1 MTIDKATLQILADH
15 CAAAAEA
22 MAFTLMRTSHSTFV
36 KETEDFSCGL
46 LTPDGVTFASPRTLG
61 ATWYV
66 GLDYG
71 PAIRAIDRYDEG
83 DICVTNDPY
92 SGFVATHPPDMH
104 IWKPV
109 FWKGEIVC
117 FVGGHIHNTD
127 VGGAVPASL
136 SRSLTEIY
144 QEGIRIPPTKLFAKG
159 VIDQRLLDILSM
171 NVRQPEQNRGDL
183 MAQIASVA
191 TGERRVL
198 EMIERFGIDTFR
210 HGIDGLLDYAAEQAA
225 AVVRTIP
232 DGEYFH
238 SEFADEDSDD
248 GHPCRLAVTMTVKG
262 GDIVLDFTGSDPQ
275 LGSSLNVPTGGRER
289 HVLPTVGFVYALY
302 TLSRGSLILNAGI
315 MRAVRCVLP
324 EGTVVNPVMPAAVG
338 MRSLTCATL
347 QTLLIGAF
355 SMACPERFCA
365 GPAGGRSIMNVKT
378 STRDGRPIMASI
390 GPVGGGGGG
399 MPDTDG
405 ADGAGANGSFLRNTP
420 VEINEVEVPIRILR
434 YGLEPDSGGPGQY
447 RGGMGVV
454 MEFQVFAPDTLV
466 TARNRDCSRFTS
478 FGIQGG
484 RGGAPSR
491 FTRNP
496 GGAKPEELGNRDV
509 VRCLPGDVIRI
520 TGAGAGGYGDP
531 LQRDPASVL
540 HDVRSGYVSPARAR
554 SDYGVILHAGGVD
567 EAATVA
573 ERAARPHPPRGQHFD
588 GGDARRA
595 FEMVWTRER
604 YDALTGLLAALP
616 VNWRFFIKHRIFEVM
631 AEEAPRLPEGAAA
644 ILAIYD
650 RLHARYRDL
659 PRVTVS

>member
-71 PAIRAIDRYDEG
+71 PAIRAIETYEEG

-109 FWKGEIVC
+109 FWQGEIVC
-117 FVGGHIHNTD
+117 FVAGHIHNTD

-136 SRSLTEIY
+136 SRSLTEVY

-159 VIDQRLLDILSM
+159 VLDQRLLDFLSM

-198 EMIERFGIDTFR
+198 EMIERFGIETFQR
-210 HGIDGLLDYAAEQAA
+210 GIDGLLAYAAEQAA
-225 AVVRTIP
+225 AIVRTIP
-232 DGEYFH
+232 DGTYFH
-238 SEFADEDSDD
+238 SEYADEDSDN
-248 GHPCRLAVTMTVKG
+248 GHPCRLAVTMTVSDG
-262 GDIVLDFTGSDPQ
+262 SIVLDFTGSDPQ
-275 LGSSLNVPTGGRER
+275 VGSSLNVPTGGGER

-302 TLSRGSLILNAGI
+302 TLARGNLILNAGI
-315 MRAVRCVLP
+315 MRVVRCILP
-324 EGTVVNPVMPAAVG
+324 EGTIVNPVMPAAVG

-347 QTLLIGAF
+347 QTLLIGVF
-355 SMACPERFCA
+355 SLACPDRFCA

-405 ADGAGANGSFLRNTP
+405 EDGAGANGSFLRNTP

-434 YGLEPDSGGPGQY
+434 YGLEPDSGGAGRVPRGESPAGLLREAGDALRERTAIERLAPRAGDLVQRVGLGRKTPALACGRRAPMRHEGVRIAGLARKLNGGVGPLARDHRRDREAVPREADRRLEEGFERQRTEALGQGHP
-447 RGGMGVV
+447 RRHGTGHGDR
-454 MEFQVFAPDTLV
+454 AP
-466 TARNRDCSRFTS
+466 A
-478 FGIQGG
+478 QGG
-484 RGGAPSR
+484 HP
-491 FTRNP
+491 
-496 GGAKPEELGNRDV
+496 V
-509 VRCLPGDVIRI
+509 Q
-520 TGAGAGGYGDP
+520 AG
-531 LQRDPASVL
+531 
-540 HDVRSGYVSPARAR
+540 
-554 SDYGVILHAGGVD
+554 
-567 EAATVA
+567 EALRV
-573 ERAARPHPPRGQHFD
+573 PRQ
-588 GGDARRA
+588 RRA
-595 FEMVWTRER
+595 PGRIQTVQPVAVPPQRER
-604 YDALTGLLAALP
+604 VAAELKTTFSSHYTQI
-616 VNWRFFIKHRIFEVM
+616 VS
-631 AEEAPRLPEGAAA
+631 LPETLQLSN
-644 ILAIYD
+644 IAIYAK
-650 RLHARYRDL
+650 RATGEKFLIN
-659 PRVTVS
+659 PNKT

>member
-71 PAIRAIDRYDEG
+71 PAIRAIAEYEEG

-109 FWKGEIVC
+109 FWNGEIVC
-117 FVGGHIHNTD
+117 FVAGHIHNTD

-136 SRSLTEIY
+136 SRSLTEVY

-159 VIDQRLLDILSM
+159 VLDQRLLDILSM

-210 HGIDGLLDYAAEQAA
+210 RGIDGLLDYAAEQAA
-225 AVVRTIP
+225 AIVRTIP
-232 DGEYFH
+232 DGTYFH
-238 SEFADEDSDD
+238 SEYADEDSDD
-248 GHPCRLAVTMTVKG
+248 GYPCRLAVTMTVSDG
-262 GDIVLDFTGSDPQ
+262 SIVLDFTGSDPQ

-302 TLSRGSLILNAGI
+302 TLARGNLILNAGI
-315 MRAVRCVLP
+315 MRVVRCILP
-324 EGTVVNPVMPAAVG
+324 EGTIVNPVMPAAVG

-347 QTLLIGAF
+347 QTLLIGVF
-355 SMACPERFCA
+355 SLACPERFCA

-399 MPDTDG
+399 MPDADG
-405 ADGAGANGSFLRNTP
+405 EDGAGANGSFLRNTP

-434 YGLEPDSGGPGQY
+434 YGLEPDSGGAGRY
-447 RGGMGVV
+447 RGGLGVT
-454 MEFQVFAPDTLV
+454 MDFQVFAPDTLV

-478 FGIQGG
+478 FGIRGG

-491 FTRNP
+491 FIRNP
-496 GGAKPEELGNRDV
+496 DGAKPDELGNRDV
-509 VRCLPGDVIRI
+509 VKCLPGDIIRI

-531 LQRDPASVL
+531 MLRDPRAVL
-540 HDVRSGYVSPARAR
+540 EDVRAGYVSPARAL
-554 SDYGVILHAGGVD
+554 SDYGVVIADGAVD
-567 EAATVA
+567 EAATKA
-573 ERAARPHPPRGQHFD
+573 ERATRTPPPAGRHFD
-588 GGDARRA
+588 AGPAREAYER
-595 FEMVWTRER
+595 VWTRER
-604 YDALTGLLAALP
+604 YDALTALLAALP
-616 VNWRFFIKHRIFEVM
+616 VNWRFFLKHRIFEAM
-631 AEEAPRLPEGAAA
+631 EAEAGSLPAGAAA
-644 ILAIYD
+644 IDALYA
-650 RLHARYRDL
+650 RMRARYRDL
-659 PRVTVS
+659 PAV

>member
-1 MTIDKATLQILADH
+1 MSIDKATLQILADH

-46 LTPDGVTFASPRTLG
+46 LTLGGLTFASPRTLG

-71 PAIRAIDRYDEG
+71 PVIKAIEHYEEG

-109 FWKGEIVC
+109 FWKGELVC

-136 SRSLTEIY
+136 SRTLTEVY
-144 QEGIRIPPTKLFAKG
+144 QEGIRIPPTKLFTRG
-159 VIDQRLLDILSM
+159 QMDQRLIDILSM

-191 TGERRVL
+191 TGERRVH
-198 EMIERFGIDTFR
+198 EMIERFGLETFK
-210 HGIDGLLDYAAEQAA
+210 HGIGGLLDYAAEQAA
-225 AVVRTIP
+225 AIIRTFP

-238 SEFADEDSDD
+238 SEYADEDSD
-248 GHPCRLAVTMTVKG
+248 GGFPCRMAVTMTIKDGSV
-262 GDIVLDFTGSDPQ
+262 VLDFTGCDPQ

-302 TLSRGSLILNAGI
+302 TLARGNLILNAGI
-315 MRAVRCVLP
+315 MRVLRCILP
-324 EGTVVNPVMPAAVG
+324 EGTMVNPVMPAAVG
-338 MRSLTCATL
+338 MRSLSCATL
-347 QTLLIGAF
+347 QTLLIGVF
-355 SMACPERFCA
+355 SLACPDRFCA

-399 MPDTDG
+399 MPTMDG
-405 ADGAGANGSFLRNTP
+405 EDGAGANGSFLRNTP

-434 YGLEPDSGGPGQY
+434 YGLSPDSGGPGKY

-454 MEFQVFAPDTLV
+454 MEFQVFAPDTMV
-466 TARNRDCSRFTS
+466 TARNRDASRFTS

-491 FTRNP
+491 FVRNP
-496 GGAKPEELGNRDV
+496 GSEAPEELGNRDMV
-509 VRCLPGDVIRI
+509 KCLPGDVICI
-520 TGAGAGGYGDP
+520 VGAGAGGYGDP
-531 LQRDPASVL
+531 LERDPAAVL
-540 HDVRSGYVSPARAR
+540 EDVRAGYVSVERAL
-554 SDYGVILHAGGVD
+554 SDYGVVVRAGSVD
-567 EAATVA
+567 EAATRR
-573 ERAARPHPPRGQHFD
+573 ERASRPRPPAGVHFD
-588 GGDARRA
+588 GGEARRDY
-595 FEMVWTRER
+595 EKMWSRDR
-604 YDALTGLLAALP
+604 YDALTRLMAKLP

-631 AEEAPRLPEGAAA
+631 EAEAATLPGGAAA
-644 ILAIYD
+644 ISAIYQ
-650 RLHARYRDL
+650 RLRGRYRDL
-659 PRVTVS
+659 PVVPI

>member
-46 LTPDGVTFASPRTLG
+46 LTLDGLTFASPRTLG

-71 PAIRAIDRYDEG
+71 PVIKAIGTYSEG

-109 FWKGEIVC
+109 FWQGELVC

-136 SRSLTEIY
+136 SRTLTEIY
-144 QEGIRIPPTKLFAKG
+144 QEGIRIPPTKLFERG
-159 VIDQRLLDILSM
+159 VLDQRLLDILSM
-171 NVRQPEQNRGDL
+171 NVRLPEQNRGDL

-191 TGERRVL
+191 TGERRVH
-198 EMIERFGIDTFR
+198 EMIERFGLDTFKQ
-210 HGIDGLLDYAAEQAA
+210 GIHGLLDYAAEQAA

-238 SEFADEDSDD
+238 AEYADEDSD
-248 GHPCRLAVTMTVKG
+248 GGYPCRMAVTMTVKDG
-262 GDIVLDFTGSDPQ
+262 SIVLDFTGSDPQ
-275 LGSSLNVPTGGRER
+275 LGSSLNIPTGGRER

-302 TLSRGSLILNAGI
+302 TLARGNLILNAGI
-315 MRAVRCVLP
+315 MRVVRCVLP
-324 EGTVVNPVMPAAVG
+324 EGSMVNPVMPAAVG
-338 MRSLTCATL
+338 MRSLTCAAL
-347 QTLLIGAF
+347 QTLLIGVF
-355 SMACPERFCA
+355 SLACPERFCA

-399 MPDTDG
+399 MPTTDG
-405 ADGAGANGSFLRNTP
+405 EDGAGANGSFLRNTP

-434 YGLEPDSGGPGQY
+434 YGLAPDSGGPGQF

-454 MEFQVFAPDTLV
+454 MEFQVFAPDTMV
-466 TARNRDCSRFTS
+466 TARNRDASRFTS
-478 FGIQGG
+478 FGILGG

-491 FTRNP
+491 FVRNP
-496 GGAKPEELGNRDV
+496 DGEAPDELGNKDV
-509 VRCLPGDVIRI
+509 VKCLPGDVIRI
-520 TGAGAGGYGDP
+520 VGAGAGGYGDP
-531 LQRDPASVL
+531 LLRDPAAVL
-540 HDVRSGYVSPARAR
+540 DDVRAGYVSPDRARA
-554 SDYGVILHAGGVD
+554 DYGVVIRAGAVD
-567 EAATVA
+567 AAATQA
-573 ERAARPHPPRGQHFD
+573 ERATRPRPPAGQHFD
-588 GGDARRA
+588 GGPARRA
-595 FEMVWTRER
+595 FESVWTRDR
-604 YDALTGLLAALP
+604 YDALTRLLAGLP
-616 VNWRFFIKHRIFEVM
+616 VNWRFFIKHRIFEAM
-631 AEEAPRLPEGAAA
+631 GEDGAGLPDGAAA
-644 ILAIYD
+644 VGAIYA
-650 RLHARYRDL
+650 RLRARYRDL
-659 PRVTVS
+659 PAAAEG